1 MKTSKRPLVPFQLL
15 FGCALS
21 LLLVLLTSAARG
33 AVTILQSSGSGAMA
47 WEAEQHGAY
56 QNDPLMVTTPSPA
69 EIWSPTN
76 HTPASGGKVPY
87 ALGENI
93 TAFPASYV
101 DYQLQFATPGSYRL
115 YIRAKA
121 DAVWASA
128 DRFTANSLWIP
139 LRFNTPFTTNTPDSE
154 AHYVRSAMN
163 ASDAQ
168 VTPSSTNFQIYAE
181 APLFEVTQADVDN
194 RVVML
199 LRVGTRER
207 GVMLDR
213 LVLSTD
219 QALSEAGFN
228 VIPNSD
234 VDIFVQPS
242 SATHIAF
249 EAENPKGSFQN
260 DPLMVTTPSPAEIWA
275 PTNDATASGGKVL

>member
-1 MKTSKRPLVPFQLL
+1 MKALLL
-15 FGCALS
+15 FVGLLS
-21 LLLVLLTSAARG
+21 LLLVLPPPAAPG
-33 AVTILQSSGSGAMA
+33 AVTNPQSSGRGAMA

-69 EIWSPTN
+69 EIWAPTN
-76 HTPASGGKVPY
+76 DATASGGKVLY

-101 DYQLQFATPGSYRL
+101 DYRLQFATPGSYRL

-121 DAVWASA
+121 DALWASA

-181 APLFEVTQADVDN
+181 APLFEVTQAMVDSTE
-194 RVVML
+194 VVT
-199 LRVGTRER
+199 LRV
-207 GVMLDR
+207 
-213 LVLSTD
+213 
-219 QALSEAGFN
+219 
-228 VIPNSD
+228 
-234 VDIFVQPS
+234 
-242 SATHIAF
+242 
-249 EAENPKGSFQN
+249 
-260 DPLMVTTPSPAEIWA
+260 
-275 PTNDATASGGKVL
+275 